1 MRYPVRR
8 RGKVE
13 TGLVKRSERP
23 SGPGEQGW
31 QAQKS
36 AATREQILS
45 AAVRCIVDL
54 GYSRTTTMKI
64 AERAGLSRGATL
76 HHFPSKLDIIR
87 ATIDY
92 LHERRL
98 RAFRTSVNAIPA
110 GTDRIKAATDAYW
123 NHATHPIFVTFFEL
137 SVAARTDRELRK
149 ILRPAQQSF
158 DAEWYRTAQ
167 EVFPEWQSNPE
178 AFDLALSLVQY
189 LMEGIAI
196 STMTHS
202 RQSDHDK
209 LRRYLENQLRALA
222 PAAIR

>member
-1 MRYPVRR
+1 MGR
-8 RGKVE
+8 
-13 TGLVKRSERP
+13 KRNKP

-36 AATREQILS
+36 AATRDQILS
-45 AAVRCIVDL
+45 AAVRCIVEL

-87 ATIDY
+87 SAVDY

-98 RAFRTSVNAIPA
+98 RAFRKSVQTIPE

-123 NHATHPIFVTFFEL
+123 AHATHPIFVAFFEL
-137 SVAARTDRELRK
+137 SVAARTDKELRE
-149 ILRPAQQSF
+149 ILVPAQKSF
-158 DAEWYRTAQ
+158 DDEWYRTAQ
-167 EVFPEWQSNPE
+167 EVFPEWQSDPE
-178 AFDLALSLVQY
+178 AFDLALSLVQH

-196 STMTHS
+196 SSMTHP
-202 RQSDHDK
+202 RSDKHEKLHQYLEDK
-209 LRRYLENQLRALA
+209 LRELA
-222 PAAIR
+222 PKEIQ

>member
-1 MRYPVRR
+1 VP
-8 RGKVE
+8 KQSA
-13 TGLVKRSERP
+13 KP

-54 GYSRTTTMKI
+54 GYSQTTTMKI

-87 ATIDY
+87 AAVDY

-98 RAFRTSVNAIPA
+98 RAFRNSVNAIPE
-110 GTDRIKAATDAYW
+110 GSDRIRAATEAYW
-123 NHATHPIFVTFFEL
+123 AHATHPIFVAFFEL
-137 SVAARTDRELRK
+137 SVAARTDKELRK
-149 ILRPAQQSF
+149 ILRPAQKSF
-158 DAEWYRTAQ
+158 DEEWYKTAQ
-167 EVFPEWQSNPE
+167 EVFPEWQSDPQ
-178 AFDLALSLVQY
+178 AFDLALALVQH

-196 STMTHS
+196 STMTHQ
-202 RQSDHDK
+202 RRTDHK
-209 LRRYLENQLRALA
+209 ELKKYLEAQLRELA
-222 PAAIR
+222 PAEIR

>member
-1 MRYPVRR
+1 MA
-8 RGKVE
+8 
-13 TGLVKRSERP
+13 KRKEKP

-36 AATREQILS
+36 AATRDQILS

-87 ATIDY
+87 AAVDY

-98 RAFRTSVNAIPA
+98 RAFRNEVNAIPED
-110 GTDRIKAATDAYW
+110 TDRIKAATEAYW
-123 NHATHPIFVTFFEL
+123 AHATHPIFVAFFEL
-137 SVAARTDRELRK
+137 SVAARTDKELRK
-149 ILRPAQQSF
+149 ILRPAQKAF
-158 DAEWYRTAQ
+158 DEEWYKTAQ
-167 EVFPEWQSNPE
+167 EVFPEWQSDPE
-178 AFDLALSLVQY
+178 AFDLALSLVQN

-209 LRRYLENQLRALA
+209 LKAYLEDQLRALA
-222 PAAIR
+222 PAEIR